1 MAEKKSILLRLS
13 PKMWEEIS
21 QWAEEEFRS
30 VNGQI
35 EYLISDALRRR
46 KRSYKDAS
54 LIAEGNNAGN
64 QDNVMD
70 NIKENAV
77 NDIQENVLDDIQE
90 NALNEGQ
97 ENVLDNKQENVLDD
111 IQDNDLEGS
120 EGTFQSK

>member
-46 KRSYKDAS
+46 KRYSNKEAS
-54 LIAEGNNAGN
+54 LKAEGYNASN
-64 QDNVMD
+64 QENVLD
-70 NIKENAV
+70 DAHENAV
-77 NDIQENVLDDIQE
+77 NDIQENVLDDAQE
-90 NALNEGQ
+90 NAVN
-97 ENVLDNKQENVLDD
+97 DIQENVLDD
-111 IQDNDLEGS
+111 VQENAVNGIQED
-120 EGTFQSK
+120 

>member
-54 LIAEGNNAGN
+54 LIAEGNNASN
-64 QDNVMD
+64 QDNVLD
-70 NIKENAV
+70 NIKESAV
-77 NDIQENVLDDIQE
+77 NGIQENVLDDVQE
-90 NALNEGQ
+90 NAVNGI
-97 ENVLDNKQENVLDD
+97 QENVLDD
-111 IQDNDLEGS
+111 A
-120 EGTFQSK
+120 

>member
-13 PKMWEEIS
+13 PKMWEDIS

-54 LIAEGNNAGN
+54 LIAEGNNASN
-64 QDNVMD
+64 QDNVLD
-70 NIKENAV
+70 NIKESAV
-77 NDIQENVLDDIQE
+77 NGIQENVLDDVQE
-90 NALNEGQ
+90 NAVNGI
-97 ENVLDNKQENVLDD
+97 QENVLDD
-111 IQDNDLEGS
+111 VQENAVNGIQED
-120 EGTFQSK
+120 

>member
-46 KRSYKDAS
+46 KRSYKDEPLVADGY
-54 LIAEGNNAGN
+54 ETGN
-64 QDNVMD
+64 QESSQNDVIENTPDEIVENAPDDIVENATD
-70 NIKENAV
+70 NIDKSIP
-77 NDIQENVLDDIQE
+77 ND
-90 NALNEGQ
+90 
-97 ENVLDNKQENVLDD
+97 
-111 IQDNDLEGS
+111 S
-120 EGTFQSK
+120 

>member
-46 KRSYKDAS
+46 KRSYKDAT
-54 LIAEGNNAGN
+54 LIADGYETGN
-64 QDNVMD
+64 QESSQNDV
-70 NIKENAV
+70 IENAPDEIV
-77 NDIQENVLDDIQE
+77 E
-90 NALNEGQ
+90 NAPY
-97 ENVLDNKQENVLDD
+97 D
-111 IQDNDLEGS
+111 IDKSVPNDS
-120 EGTFQSK
+120 